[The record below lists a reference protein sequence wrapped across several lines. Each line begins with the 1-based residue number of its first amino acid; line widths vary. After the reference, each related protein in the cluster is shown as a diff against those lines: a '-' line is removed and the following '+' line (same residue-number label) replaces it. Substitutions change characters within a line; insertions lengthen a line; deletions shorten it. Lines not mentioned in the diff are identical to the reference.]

1 MVALARSALPLHYLF
16 HLLNRNAMQ
25 YSTEQLITMISS
37 NNLAGIHAR
46 LIADGMVTPF
56 SQPSVDAL
64 QYAINEKWVKVSSD
78 DFFAWFERLFD
89 VPLDMGSAYYN
100 ELKAI
105 QSGSGKSPAKILT
118 DQIRA
123 ETPTSELTQQPSAV
137 VFNAKYREYPRWI
150 AIVFWALVIIGIFT
164 VGRFT
169 GRLIAKMTE

>member
-1 MVALARSALPLHYLF
+1 
-16 HLLNRNAMQ
+16 MQ

-89 VPLDMGSAYYN
+89 VPLTMGAAYYN
-100 ELKAI
+100 ELQAL
-105 QSGSGKSPAKILT
+105 QSGSGKSPSKILAE
-118 DQIRA
+118 QLRA
-123 ETPTSELTQQPSAV
+123 ETPTSELTQQPTALAL
-137 VFNAKYREYPRWI
+137 NAKRWSPPGWI
-150 AIVFWALVIIGIFT
+150 TIVFLALVVIGI
-164 VGRFT
+164 VSVVRFA
-169 GRLIAKMTE
+169 GRLIAKVTE